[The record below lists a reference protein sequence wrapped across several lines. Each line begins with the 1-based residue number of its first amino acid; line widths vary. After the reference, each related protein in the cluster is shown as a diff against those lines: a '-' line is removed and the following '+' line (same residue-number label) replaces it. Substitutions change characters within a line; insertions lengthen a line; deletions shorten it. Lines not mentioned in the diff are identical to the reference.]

1 MLQQL
6 IGKWKLIENDKQFT
20 QFLSYYG
27 YNWFKIKAALLTNV
41 DVTISIVNQQPLN
54 IKRFIESS
62 FLTTNEDYIFDNN
75 THISNNIHNLHNLHK
90 KHTITNDKIIS
101 YINGYCLN
109 QPDKIVQWT
118 ETVYLTSSST
128 MVSIREWKDN
138 NNNSIRTTQL
148 FEKYN

>member
-41 DVTISIVNQQPLN
+41 DVTISIVNQQPLTIN
-54 IKRFIESS
+54 RFIESS

-75 THISNNIHNLHNLHK
+75 THLSNNLYK

-109 QPDKIVQWT
+109 QPNKMIQWT
-118 ETVYLTSSST
+118 ETVYLTSTTT
-128 MVSIREWKDN
+128 MVTIREWEDN
-138 NNNSIRTTQL
+138 NNNSILTTQL

>member
-20 QFLSYYG
+20 KFLSYYG

-41 DVTISIVNQQPLN
+41 DVTISIVNQQPVTIN
-54 IKRFIESS
+54 RFIESS
-62 FLTTNEDYIFDNN
+62 FLTTNEEYIFDNN
-75 THISNNIHNLHNLHK
+75 THISNNLHK

-109 QPDKIVQWT
+109 QPDKMVQWT
-118 ETVYLTSSST
+118 ETVYLTSTST
-128 MVSIREWKDN
+128 MVSIREWKDD
-138 NNNSIRTTQL
+138 NNSISTTQL